1 MTNKRLKDWVIPTLG
16 IIVLAG
22 SLFLYYMI
30 RTILNDD
37 LVPDDIKFIEILDNQ
52 EETIEVNKE
61 VTSTII
67 KPYTEETVKIS
78 KYFYNKEDDSTK
90 QQQSLIKYET
100 VYMPNTGI
108 LYSSDKTFNV
118 VASLEGKV
126 TAVKEDET
134 LGHIVEIEHSNEL
147 VTIYQSIKDVKV
159 KAGDLVKQGDI
170 IATSGSNK
178 LEGEKENCLHFEV
191 YQGGSLINPEDF
203 YKLDLSN

>member
-1 MTNKRLKDWVIPTLG
+1 MTKRRLKDWVIPTLG
-16 IIVLAG
+16 IVVLAG

-61 VTSTII
+61 VTSAII

-118 VASLEGKV
+118 IASLEGKV
-126 TAVKEDET
+126 TAVKEDEI
-134 LGHIVEIEHSNEL
+134 LGNIVEIEHSNEL

-203 YKLDLSN
+203 FKLDLSN

>member
-1 MTNKRLKDWVIPTLG
+1 MTKRRLKDWVIPTLG
-16 IIVLAG
+16 IVVLAG

-61 VTSTII
+61 VTSAII

-118 VASLEGKV
+118 IASLEGKV
-126 TAVKEDET
+126 TAVKEDEI
-134 LGHIVEIEHSNEL
+134 LGNIVEIEHSNEL

-170 IATSGSNK
+170 LATSGSNK

-203 YKLDLSN
+203 FKLDLSN

>member
-1 MTNKRLKDWVIPTLG
+1 MTKRRLKDWVLPTLG
-16 IIVLAG
+16 IVVLAG

-61 VTSTII
+61 VTSAII

-118 VASLEGKV
+118 IASLEGKV
-126 TAVKEDET
+126 TAVKEDEI
-134 LGHIVEIEHSNEL
+134 LGNIVEIEHSNEL

-203 YKLDLSN
+203 FKLDLSN

>member
-16 IIVLAG
+16 IVVLAG

-37 LVPDDIKFIEILDNQ
+37 LVPNDIKFIEILDNQ

-61 VTSTII
+61 VTNTII

-100 VYMPNTGI
+100 VYMSNTGI

-126 TAVKEDET
+126 TAVKEDEI
-134 LGHIVEIEHSNEL
+134 LGNIVEIEHSNEL